1 MNIIVAADRHWAIGK
16 DGRGLVT
23 IPADQQMLMRE
34 TAGKVVVMGRKTL
47 EGMPGGQPLGNR
59 VNVVLSRNEDY
70 KVKGAQVCGSMAKA
84 LETLSAY
91 DTDDIYIIGG
101 LSIYEQF
108 LPHADTVH
116 VTRID
121 YTYDAD
127 TFFNNLEKDEAWE
140 MVQESDEQT
149 YFDLCYTFQKFQR
162 KK

>member
-1 MNIIVAADRHWAIGK
+1 MNV
-16 DGRGLVT
+16 L
-23 IPADQQMLMRE
+23 LS
-34 TAGKVVVMGRKTL
+34 
-47 EGMPGGQPLGNR
+47 GNR
-59 VNVVLSRNEDY
+59 DY
-70 KVKGAQVCGSMAKA
+70 KVKGARVCGSLDQA
-84 LETLSAY
+84 LEVLSAY

-108 LPHADTVH
+108 LPYVDTVH

-127 TFFNNLEKDEAWE
+127 TFFSNLEKDGAWE
-140 MVQESDEQT
+140 MTGESDEQT

>member
-1 MNIIVAADRHWAIGK
+1 MKLIVAVDACWAIGK

-47 EGMPGGQPLGNR
+47 EGLPGAALGNR
-59 VNVVLSRNEDY
+59 VNVVLSGNRDY
-70 KVKGAQVCGSMAKA
+70 KVKGARVCGSLDQA
-84 LETLSAY
+84 LEVLSAY

-108 LPHADTVH
+108 LPYVDTVH

-127 TFFNNLEKDEAWE
+127 TFF
-140 MVQESDEQT
+140 Q
-149 YFDLCYTFQKFQR
+149 
-162 KK
+162 